1 MARKHKRND
10 KRSWE
15 WATEQ
20 VNRLLAK
27 LRRPDVIQELVQRAT
42 TYYEALR
49 PKKGQVKPEVIEGCI
64 DYGTDTLHDI
74 VLTLDNGGRC
84 VYRYDAWNDA
94 MGVVEA
100 PPQCRVHG
108 FERRITMGV

>member
-1 MARKHKRND
+1 MARKRKHSD
-10 KRSWE
+10 DGSWE
-15 WATEQ
+15 WATDQ

-27 LRRPDVIQELVQRAT
+27 LRRPDVIQALVQRAT

-49 PKKGQVKPEVIEGCI
+49 PKRNQVKPKVVEGRL

-74 VLTLDNGGRC
+74 VLTLDNGNRC
-84 VYRYDAWNDA
+84 VYRYDAWNDE

-108 FERRITMGV
+108 SERRIGMGV